1 MYIYIYFFFYFKKI
15 NCVGPF
21 SFQMLRDMKGT
32 FFSYFLKMD
41 IVYLKNKL
49 KTLNQMLQ
57 QLDETWMIIAQM
69 MTIIFF
75 MFRNKDP
82 LGLYSSQ

>member
-1 MYIYIYFFFYFKKI
+1 
-15 NCVGPF
+15 
-21 SFQMLRDMKGT
+21 
-32 FFSYFLKMD
+32 MD

-82 LGLYSSQ
+82 LALYSSQSRQVAKHLQHFKTDGKANDPISSLSE